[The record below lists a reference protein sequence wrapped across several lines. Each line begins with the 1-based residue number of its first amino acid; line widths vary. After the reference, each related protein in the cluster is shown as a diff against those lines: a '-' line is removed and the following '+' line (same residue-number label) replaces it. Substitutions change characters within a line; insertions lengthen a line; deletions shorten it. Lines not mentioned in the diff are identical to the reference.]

1 MKAFRWL
8 FLLLVLSGSLAA
20 CGVSQSTN
28 ALRDASRLRAQ
39 LVEEGIRPYAAYEFA
54 RGEAFLIR
62 AKHAAGHSYH
72 EVAIELAQTARDSFL
87 HAREIARKNRLRRYF
102 RPYRLDWDKAVEP

>member
-1 MKAFRWL
+1 MRGIRGLLF
-8 FLLLVLSGSLAA
+8 FLLLLGLASA

-28 ALRDASRLRAQ
+28 ALRDANRLRAQ
-39 LVEEGIRPYAAYEFA
+39 LVEEGVRPYAAYEFA
-54 RGEAFLIR
+54 RGEAFLVR

-87 HAREIARKNRLRRYF
+87 HAREVARKNRLRRYF
-102 RPYRLDWDKAVEP
+102 RPYRIDWNEKVEP